1 MKSVP
6 DVSVIIPFYN
16 REKYL
21 ARCVR
26 SILSQTFS
34 RKRYEI
40 ILVDDG
46 STDNSLEALIPFLDD
61 IILIRNDLNKGL
73 PYSLNRA
80 IKKAS
85 GQFILRLDSDDFV
98 SSRFID
104 FLSYYLLKNTNV
116 HAVAC
121 DYYLVDD
128 DENIIERKNS
138 SSYPIGCGIL
148 FRKDSLVS
156 VGLYDSSKRIDEDKD
171 LMQRFKECCTVDRL
185 AIPLYKYRM
194 HDANMTGDRALAN

>member
-73 PYSLNRA
+73 
-80 IKKAS
+80 
-85 GQFILRLDSDDFV
+85 
-98 SSRFID
+98 
-104 FLSYYLLKNTNV
+104 
-116 HAVAC
+116 
-121 DYYLVDD
+121 
-128 DENIIERKNS
+128 
-138 SSYPIGCGIL
+138 L
-148 FRKDSLVS
+148 F
-156 VGLYDSSKRIDEDKD
+156 
-171 LMQRFKECCTVDRL
+171 FK
-185 AIPLYKYRM
+185 
-194 HDANMTGDRALAN
+194 